1 MKEKK
6 IVKEYTKGKDER
18 KKIGELRIKRKE
30 MMKGRIRKEMMQG
43 RSLQE
48 MTKGNGEWYEQ
59 IPRNKVEEERLIDGS
74 CL

>member
-1 MKEKK
+1 MK
-6 IVKEYTKGKDER
+6 
-18 KKIGELRIKRKE
+18 
-30 MMKGRIRKEMMQG
+30 KGRIRKEMMQG